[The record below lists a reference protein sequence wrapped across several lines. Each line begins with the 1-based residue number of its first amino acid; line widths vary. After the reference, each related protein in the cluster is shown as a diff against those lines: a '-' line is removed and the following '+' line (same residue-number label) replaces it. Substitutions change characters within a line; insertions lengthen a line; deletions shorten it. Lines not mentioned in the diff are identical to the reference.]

1 MQNLHNYAPTER
13 ALARLRHLRLAV
25 DLDMEPV
32 VAALVD
38 AIEHERRHVRLPRRN
53 AIFPILTE
61 GPRRIT
67 ELLLTGVRA
76 QDDSE
81 VAR

>member
-1 MQNLHNYAPTER
+1 MNLGDTR
-13 ALARLRHLRLAV
+13 V
-25 DLDMEPV
+25 DV
-32 VAALVD
+32 TGAS
-38 AIEHERRHVRLPRRN
+38 HT
-53 AIFPILTE
+53 IFPILTE

-81 VAR
+81 VAP